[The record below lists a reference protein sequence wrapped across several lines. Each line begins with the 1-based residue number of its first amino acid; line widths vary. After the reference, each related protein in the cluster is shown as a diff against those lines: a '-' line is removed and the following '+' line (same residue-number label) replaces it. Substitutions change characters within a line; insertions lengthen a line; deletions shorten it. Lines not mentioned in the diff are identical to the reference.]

1 MSILET
7 NIAEWTFI
15 TESSIPDDAS
25 SILANGETAVAAYRT
40 VRDSAI
46 FTNKRLMVRD
56 VQGITGRKAEIYSVP
71 YSAINM
77 WSTENAGTFDLSAE
91 ITLWTRSGKIKIN
104 LRKGVDIRKIDKII
118 AQSVL

>member
-1 MSILET
+1 MLET

-15 TESSIPDDAS
+15 TESSIPDDVS